1 MRIGLRTRLL
11 LLALLLLVPVF
22 VVAFVNARDTR
33 SESTRDVRENVR
45 LLAEPAA
52 TVADD
57 RVEAARQLLL
67 GDVPPDD
74 SRVGAA

>member
-45 LLAEPAA
+45 LLAGLAA

-57 RVEAARQLLL
+57 RVGAARQLLL